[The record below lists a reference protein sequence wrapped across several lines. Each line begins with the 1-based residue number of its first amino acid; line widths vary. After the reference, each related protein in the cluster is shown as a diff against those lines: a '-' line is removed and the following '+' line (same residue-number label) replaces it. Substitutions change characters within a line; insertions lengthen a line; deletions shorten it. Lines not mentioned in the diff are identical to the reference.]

1 MLPTSTEL
9 TMLRYLI
16 LGFFLLTTVVIA
28 YVGCGPRGQVAGKKI
43 LKKIDDILGE
53 LDVQLAKIETK
64 KSSLDDQTDIIK
76 KKLYTT
82 EARLEKMQEDQ
93 DVREKEAKNL
103 KSDLGQ
109 LKEYLTQAKD
119 SGEVE
124 IKGTAVSKERLIGWA
139 TDKAKALKR
148 INGRI
153 ESKSKLIA
161 VFEKNLTLY
170 KSQVKVSQTNLAK
183 LDDQID
189 EIKAKKEALDD
200 TRRATLL
207 DGKSVSINDEF
218 ADLTKEVD
226 ELLINVDASLK
237 LENDKLEERISEVE
251 MEAGNASLDELL
263 DDKSDVD
270 KAMSEIDALLGD
282 G

>member
-1 MLPTSTEL
+1 M
-9 TMLRYLI
+9 
-16 LGFFLLTTVVIA
+16 
-28 YVGCGPRGQVAGKKI
+28 
-43 LKKIDDILGE
+43 GE